1 MALSIP
7 GPLKLACVPGAHAHS
22 CHQPVDQML
31 SCRPSCAQVMLME
44 AAWPEEMLTHPD
56 CEVVWVSP
64 Q

>member
-1 MALSIP
+1 
-7 GPLKLACVPGAHAHS
+7 
-22 CHQPVDQML
+22 ML